1 MSVQALILAA
11 GQGRR
16 FGSDKRQA
24 LLPDGRSVLDAV
36 LALHA
41 GCFAQCWVVLRP
53 GDAFGQAACARWG
66 ATPVWADDAEQGMGH
81 SMACGVRAVLAQA
94 ATSAADGAL
103 QGLVLSL
110 ADMPFVQATTLRALQ
125 QAVVSQPDPVVPVH
139 AGQMGHPRGLPVAH
153 LPALSALQGDEG
165 ARHAIAWSAAHR
177 LQVDDPGV
185 LRDIDTPADLG

>member
-24 LLPDGRSVLDAV
+24 LLADGRSVLDAV
-36 LALHA
+36 LALHTA
-41 GCFAQCWVVLRP
+41 CFARCWVVLRP

-94 ATSAADGAL
+94 ASPAADGPL

-110 ADMPFVQATTLRALQ
+110 ADMPFVQAATLRALQ
-125 QAVVSQPDPVVPVH
+125 QAVLSQPDPVVPVH